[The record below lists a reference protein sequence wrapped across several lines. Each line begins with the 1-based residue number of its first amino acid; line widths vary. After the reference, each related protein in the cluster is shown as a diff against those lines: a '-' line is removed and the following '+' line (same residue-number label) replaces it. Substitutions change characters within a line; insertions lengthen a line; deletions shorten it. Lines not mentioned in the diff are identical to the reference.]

1 MTYLYSSRFYRGD
14 IPLKFNVDINNLI
27 LPFFIHILL
36 VHVDRMYLQWS
47 GNVFITE
54 NLTPRRRKIMDELN
68 YLRVKRR
75 IQACWSHD
83 GRIFA
88 IGVNSRSTDLITCI
102 DDIYFMLDKYPENP
116 SSADT
121 ELPEPQVLGDR
132 IPPFFVK
139 KNSPFFSF
147 FLVFL

>member
-1 MTYLYSSRFYRGD
+1 VFSAKRN
-14 IPLKFNVDINNLI
+14 LKNHKD
-27 LPFFIHILL
+27 
-36 VHVDRMYLQWS
+36 
-47 GNVFITE
+47 NVFITE

-88 IGVNSRSTDLITCI
+88 IGVNSRSTDLIICI

-121 ELPEPQVLGDR
+121 ELL
-132 IPPFFVK
+132 
-139 KNSPFFSF
+139 NSRFMNCGSYFQNRTRVGYFS
-147 FLVFL
+147 LP

>member
-1 MTYLYSSRFYRGD
+1 LDFTTTDFAYRVCSPD
-14 IPLKFNVDINNLI
+14 FMFSAKRNLTN
-27 LPFFIHILL
+27 HK
-36 VHVDRMYLQWS
+36 D
-47 GNVFITE
+47 NVFITE

-88 IGVNSRSTDLITCI
+88 IGVNSRSTDLITCN

-121 ELPEPQVLGDR
+121 ELPEPVVD
-132 IPPFFVK
+132 PSVPCD
-139 KNSPFFSF
+139 
-147 FLVFL
+147 